1 MEAITIPETDEE
13 IADLVR
19 ETRNQ
24 CWNEFHTSAT
34 RRCQEII
41 STLGQRPPPRAFDYI
56 DELLAEAD
64 RLDEEEGSPFDEGP
78 TREPD
83 EIVQDSFVTWT
94 FGDDGSEP
102 VRTVHSAKVYTFK
115 PATPC
120 PPYTSCVPTSTT
132 LWPPDETLAVLPFF
146 PHSDDPDF
154 DLEGFLSRADY
165 DSFAWEGADVDPDCK
180 QWHVFRPSQ

>member
-24 CWNEFHTSAT
+24 CWNEFHASAT

-56 DELLAEAD
+56 DELLQEAE
-64 RLDEEEGSPFDEGP
+64 RQLDEEGGCSYDDEP

-83 EIVQDSFVTWT
+83 EIIQDAVVTWT

-102 VRTVHSAKVYTFK
+102 IRTVESEKVYTYK
-115 PATPC
+115 AGTPC
-120 PPYTSCVPTSTT
+120 PPYTSCVPTSTS
-132 LWPPDETLAVLPFF
+132 LWSPDETLAVLPFF
-146 PHSDDPDF
+146 PYSDDPDF
-154 DLEGFLSRADY
+154 DREDFLSRADY
-165 DSFAWEGADVDPDCK
+165 DSFAWEGADVDPDRK
-180 QWHVFRPSQ
+180 QCHAF